1 MVAVPS
7 GIIFVNS
14 DISPSVQEKLVT
26 QLFIDY
32 VLTGDEFDANVNAD
46 PNYPIEVK
54 QFRKR
59 VLVIRSFDQGNI
71 VNNIPNRELAD
82 IILFVANGL
91 ANVLTKSGHAPSF
104 PIINIHWGQFNIF
117 E

>member
-1 MVAVPS
+1 MVAVAS
-7 GIIFVNS
+7 GIIFVND
-14 DISPSVQEKLVT
+14 DISPSVQEKMVT

-32 VLTGDEFDANVNAD
+32 ILTGDEFDANVSTD
-46 PNYPIEVK
+46 STYPNQVK

-59 VLVIRSFDQGNI
+59 ILVIRSFDQGNI

-91 ANVLTKSGHAPSF
+91 ANVLTKSGHHPSF
-104 PIINIHWGQFNIF
+104 PIVNIHWGQFNIF